1 MHGLFAPQSMKTVAI
16 FGGTFDPIH
25 NGHLQ
30 SALELK
36 QQLQLDEVRL
46 LPCHRPPHR
55 DTPSCSSSQR
65 LDMVQL
71 AVTDTDLIV
80 DDREMLRPG
89 LSYSIDTLEQYRHE
103 LGSDVSLCW
112 IMGTDAFAQF
122 DRWHRWQDFL
132 SLAHIIVISRPGAK
146 LPVVGPLAELA
157 AQYQCTDENELQV
170 RPNGSVLFLTLQP
183 YPISATGIRS
193 AIATNQ
199 SVERFLPTAVLNYI
213 HVHQLYQ

>member
-1 MHGLFAPQSMKTVAI
+1 MKTIAI

-36 QQLQLDEVRL
+36 RQLQLDQVRL

-55 DTPSCSSSQR
+55 DTPGCSSSQR
-65 LDMVQL
+65 LEMVQL
-71 AVTDTDLIV
+71 AVAGTDLIV

-89 LSYSIDTLEQYRHE
+89 LSYSVDTLEQYRRE
-103 LGSDVSLCW
+103 FGDAVSLCW
-112 IMGTDAFAQF
+112 VMGTDAFAHF

-132 SLAHIIVISRPGAK
+132 SLAHIIVISRPDAP
-146 LPVVGPLAELA
+146 LPTAGPIAELA
-157 AQYQCTDENELQV
+157 ARHQLTDESDLQV
-170 RPNGSVLFLTLQP
+170 RPSGSILFVTLQP
-183 YPISATGIRS
+183 YPISATGIRA
-193 AIATNQ
+193 AIA
-199 SVERFLPTAVLNYI
+199 SEKKVARFLPAAVLNYI